1 MDGEVVKD
9 TKIAVISDVHG
20 NYQALLAVMNDIQ
33 KKGISYIICLG
44 DIIGKGVNSRKCIDL
59 IRSKCNVVLMGNV
72 DDRFCDDPEKFRD
85 DAEEY
90 QRIKYYQSLLTKE
103 DIDFFHN
110 LPLFTEFYLSGNL
123 VRLFHSSMNDP
134 YPTLTNYELDFRKKY
149 DLFCPDNVHSKEVAD
164 IVVYG
169 HIHYHFLEKIYGKTL
184 MNCGSVG
191 CSGCAVLE
199 DGYNSMKEISNAHY
213 LVLQGNLN
221 DRENAPIGFQFE
233 SIPYDKET
241 EIEDSDR
248 FHNVYSGYRELL
260 EKGHYPDL
268 DDIMKKFSED
278 GYQIFHQNEN

>member
-1 MDGEVVKD
+1 MDKEIVENA
-9 TKIAVISDVHG
+9 KIAVISDVHG

-72 DDRFCDDPEKFRD
+72 DDRFCDDPEKFKD
-85 DAEEY
+85 DTETYE
-90 QRIKYYQSLLTKE
+90 RIRYYQSLLTKE
-103 DIDFFHN
+103 DMDYFHH

-134 YPTLTNYELDFRKKY
+134 YLTLMNYDLDFRKKY
-149 DLFCPDNVHSKEVAD
+149 DLFCPDHIHSNKVAD

-199 DGYNSMKEISNAHY
+199 DGYNSEKEISNAHY
-213 LVLQGNLN
+213 LILQGNLN
-221 DRENAPIGFQFE
+221 DPKNAPISFQFE
-233 SIPYDKET
+233 SVPYDKEK
-241 EIEDSDR
+241 EIKDSDS

-260 EKGHYPDL
+260 EKGYYPDL
-268 DDIMKKFSED
+268 DGIMEKFLKD
-278 GYQIFHQNEN
+278 GYQIFHSNK

>member
-1 MDGEVVKD
+1 MNGEVVKD
-9 TKIAVISDVHG
+9 AKIAVISDVHG

-33 KKGISYIICLG
+33 KKGISHIICLG

-59 IRSKCNVVLMGNV
+59 IRSRCNVVLMGNV

-85 DAEEY
+85 DTEEY

-103 DIDFFHN
+103 DIDKRT
-110 LPLFTEFYLSGNL
+110 LPMVKAGL
-123 VRLFHSSMNDP
+123 H
-134 YPTLTNYELDFRKKY
+134 
-149 DLFCPDNVHSKEVAD
+149 CKEVAD

-199 DGYNSMKEISNAHY
+199 DGYNSMREIANAHY

-221 DRENAPIGFQFE
+221 DRENASIGFQFE

-241 EIEDSDR
+241 EIEDSNR

-278 GYQIFHQNEN
+278 GYQIFHRDENEI